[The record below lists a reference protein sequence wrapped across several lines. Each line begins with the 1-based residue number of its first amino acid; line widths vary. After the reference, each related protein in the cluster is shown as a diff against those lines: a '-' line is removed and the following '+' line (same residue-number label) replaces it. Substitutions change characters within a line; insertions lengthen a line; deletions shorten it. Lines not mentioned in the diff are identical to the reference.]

1 LGNTPLNI
9 PHCGPTYSAVSRFEK
24 RLEVEPRPATTNQ
37 SGTESFGVQV
47 LWTSGVPLVIKVEGL
62 DVTLSPVRAFCYS
75 DDVHDSRDR
84 KNLIPVMKWFM
95 LTEDETRD
103 AFNRDNSVF

>member
-1 LGNTPLNI
+1 
-9 PHCGPTYSAVSRFEK
+9 
-24 RLEVEPRPATTNQ
+24 
-37 SGTESFGVQV
+37 V

-62 DVTLSPVRAFCYS
+62 DVTLSPVRCVLLFGRR
-75 DDVHDSRDR
+75 SRQPGQ
-84 KNLIPVMKWFM
+84 KNLIPLMKWFM